1 MKKDNEIQVWKAEQL
16 LEFHKHLKRKRL
28 WTLDRQMIFVSKI
41 VDKIK
46 EYIQRDKIR
55 ELKIAALILEMHIR
69 SNMLDVEKLVEK
81 EYNPLTYLIK
91 DCEKTKI
98 YYYPR
103 AIEMIEFLSEIGDD
117 QINKNVFDDIS
128 SVCKI

>member
-1 MKKDNEIQVWKAEQL
+1 MKKDNAIQVWKAEQL